1 MNGYDLYCT
10 YQSIKLHFTSEQY
23 NFFHYEGKTRVSVD
37 AFEKRRDKYFFHRLA
52 RKYSESEIIGFLVSN
67 FVHNES
73 QWSRSLLEPRAQEI
87 YNDWKKTTESMSEIF
102 KNDLEKLAD
111 NIGGEFN
118 KNSFD
123 SLFQVKEGQHP
134 LLLTIFL
141 QKEITIETMVILNN
155 ILGFISSW
163 DKNITEN
170 IIYPKVSL
178 KIRKYG
184 SFLTVDDKK
193 YKKILRA
200 LLLGETTI

>member
-200 LLLGETTI
+200 LLLGETAI